1 VLLLLTAPHS
11 VVLLINYLNGGVAM
25 RCAFCGYAESR
36 VLDSRP
42 VEEGRSIRR
51 RRECQQCG
59 QRYTTYERL
68 EEIPLL
74 VVKSDNRRE
83 LFESGKILAG
93 LLKACDKRTVPMGVL
108 EQMVSDIELELRNSL
123 EREISSKQIGEMVMR
138 HLRKVDQVAYVR
150 FASVYRNFEDVSTFI
165 DEIRKLKKEL
175 RIGDKST
182 RLSVDD
188 RGADEEE
195 EDV

>member
-1 VLLLLTAPHS
+1 
-11 VVLLINYLNGGVAM
+11 M

-68 EEIPLL
+68 EEIPLV

-83 LFESGKILAG
+83 LFE
-93 LLKACDKRTVPMGVL
+93 
-108 EQMVSDIELELRNSL
+108 
-123 EREISSKQIGEMVMR
+123 
-138 HLRKVDQVAYVR
+138 
-150 FASVYRNFEDVSTFI
+150 
-165 DEIRKLKKEL
+165 
-175 RIGDKST
+175 
-182 RLSVDD
+182 
-188 RGADEEE
+188 
-195 EDV
+195 